1 MGSHI
6 ALVLDGSPWSGE
18 ARILLM
24 HLTFQCNQTAAANQS
39 LGASRIFAA
48 AAVKQFPENV
58 LLFNVLKINM
68 EELLLPTGIFP
79 SYSIPAA
86 PGAEM
91 LPLNESFDYCLAIT

>member
-1 MGSHI
+1 MQPNS
-6 ALVLDGSPWSGE
+6 SNKPK
-18 ARILLM
+18 
-24 HLTFQCNQTAAANQS
+24 S

-48 AAVKQFPENV
+48 AAAVKQFPENV
-58 LLFNVLKINM
+58 FLFNVLMIHV
-68 EELLLPTGIFP
+68 EELLIPTGIFP

>member
-1 MGSHI
+1 
-6 ALVLDGSPWSGE
+6 
-18 ARILLM
+18 M

-39 LGASRIFAA
+39 LGASRISAA
-48 AAVKQFPENV
+48 AAAAATVKQFPENG
-58 LLFNVLKINM
+58 LLFNVLTIHM
-68 EELLLPTGIFP
+68 EELLLPTGIIP